1 MNDSRDPP
9 VQDGPARGGR
19 SARLDDVALVAGVAK
34 STVSRVM
41 SGEATLSVRAATR
54 QRILEVAAE
63 LGYQPDSGARA
74 LRLRRTHTL
83 GIVVP
88 EIDNPAFGTII
99 RSAQK
104 AAVARGYSLFISLAD
119 KDQPDGELYRRLVAG
134 NRVDG
139 VLVTT
144 TSDPALVAEL
154 RRRSISYV
162 LVNREIANEAAS
174 IIVDY
179 VDGTM
184 RAVAHL
190 AGLGHRRLALISGPL
205 QQYAGQKRLEGFRRG
220 LAAAGLPFD
229 PALVA
234 ETRYG
239 WDEAGEALAR
249 MLAAPGEPPTAVCAA
264 NAVIASGAIARARRL
279 GRAVPDDLSVAA
291 LMDAPLAAMNVPAI
305 TAVQYPFEELGRLAV
320 DALIDRLEDGTE
332 VASRTLAPVGL
343 AERDSTAPARGR

>member
-1 MNDSRDPP
+1 MNDSSDAA
-9 VQDGPARGGR
+9 ARPGR
-19 SARLDDVALVAGVAK
+19 AARLDDVAVIAGVAK

-41 SGEATLSVRAATR
+41 SGEATLSVRAETR
-54 QRILEVAAE
+54 QRILDVAAE
-63 LGYQPDSGARA
+63 LGYQPDSRARA

-134 NRVDG
+134 SRVDG

-154 RRRSISYV
+154 RRRAIPYV
-162 LVNREIANEAAS
+162 LVNREIEGESAS

-190 AGLGHRRLALISGPL
+190 AALGHRRIALISGRL
-205 QQYAGQKRLEGFRRG
+205 HQYAGQKRLEGFRLG

-229 PALVA
+229 TELVA
-234 ETRYG
+234 ETDYG
-239 WDEAGEALAR
+239 WDEAGDALAR
-249 MLAAPGEPPTAVCAA
+249 MLSGPGDPPSAVCAA

-279 GRAVPDDLSVAA
+279 GRSVPRDLSVVA
-291 LMDAPLAAMNVPAI
+291 LMDAPLAAMGVPAI

-320 DALIDRLEDGTE
+320 DALIDNLEDGTE
-332 VASRTLAPVGL
+332 VAGRTLAPVGL
-343 AERDSTAPARGR
+343 ADRESTAVVRRPR

>member
-1 MNDSRDPP
+1 MNDSSDAA
-9 VQDGPARGGR
+9 ARSGR
-19 SARLDDVALVAGVAK
+19 AARLDDVAVIAGVAK

-41 SGEATLSVRAATR
+41 SGEATLSVRAETR
-54 QRILEVAAE
+54 QRILAIAAE
-63 LGYQPDSGARA
+63 LGYQPDSRARA

-134 NRVDG
+134 SRVDG

-154 RRRSISYV
+154 RRRAISYV
-162 LVNREIANEAAS
+162 LVNRESPGETAS

-179 VDGTM
+179 VDGTV

-205 QQYAGQKRLEGFRRG
+205 GQYTGRKRLEGYQRG

-229 PALVA
+229 PDLVA
-234 ETRYG
+234 ECNYG
-239 WDEAGEALAR
+239 WEEAGDALAT
-249 MLAAPGEPPTAVCAA
+249 MLSAPGGPPTAVCAA
-264 NAVIASGAIARARRL
+264 NAVVASGTIARARRL
-279 GRAVPDDLSVAA
+279 GLAVPDDLSVVA
-291 LMDAPLAAMNVPAI
+291 LLDGPLAAMSAPAI
-305 TAVQYPFEELGRLAV
+305 TAMRYPFEELGRIAV
-320 DALIDRLEDGTE
+320 EALIDRLETGTE
-332 VASRTLAPVGL
+332 IAPRTLAPVGL
-343 AERDSTAPARGR
+343 EERESTAELRSR

>member
-1 MNDSRDPP
+1 MNDSSE
-9 VQDGPARGGR
+9 PAGAGR
-19 SARLDDVALVAGVAK
+19 AARLDDVAVVAGVAK

-41 SGEATLSVRAATR
+41 SGEATLSVRAETR
-54 QRILEVAAE
+54 QRILDVAAE
-63 LGYQPDSGARA
+63 LGYQPDSRARA

-139 VLVTT
+139 MLVTT

-154 RRRSISYV
+154 RRRAIRYV
-162 LVNREIANEAAS
+162 LVNREIAGERAS

-184 RAVAHL
+184 QAMAHL
-190 AGLGHRRLALISGPL
+190 AALGHRRIALVSGPL
-205 QQYAGQKRLEGFRRG
+205 HQYAGQKRLEGYRRG

-229 PALVA
+229 PALIA
-234 ETRYG
+234 ETGYG
-239 WDEAGEALAR
+239 WGEAGDALAA
-249 MLAAPGEPPTAVCAA
+249 MLAGPASAPTAVCAA
-264 NAVIASGAIARARRL
+264 NGVVASGAIARARSL
-279 GRAVPDDLSVAA
+279 GLVVPDALSVVA
-291 LMDAPLAAMNVPAI
+291 LLDGPLAAMSAPAI
-305 TAVQYPFEELGRLAV
+305 TAMQYPFEELGRLAV
-320 DALIDRLEDGTE
+320 EALVDRLEDGPE
-332 VASRTLAPVGL
+332 IAARTLAPLGL
-343 AERDSTAPARGR
+343 AERESTGAVPPAAAGR